1 MPKMIVA
8 TQQED
13 ALPENYSIALSS
25 KENLK
30 AIPAIEVAAAATFAE
45 ADLPIEIRYRV
56 TDQDVLERA
65 CRNGRLWIAT
75 DRNDQVVGFS
85 MLEIVDGLAH
95 LDELDVHPDHARK
108 GIGSG
113 LLRVAIDWTYQ
124 QAYPAMTLVT
134 FRHLAW
140 NAPFYERF
148 GFAEIEPGTLA
159 PDLSEI
165 LQDEA
170 SAGIDMKN
178 RIAMRLEI
186 EQALRTK
193 D

>member
-1 MPKMIVA
+1 MIVA
-8 TQQED
+8 TLQEG
-13 ALPENYSIALSS
+13 ALSENYSISLSS
-25 KENLK
+25 KKKLK

-56 TDQDVLERA
+56 TDQDVLEVA
-65 CRNGRLWIAT
+65 WRNGRLWIAT
-75 DRNDQVVGFS
+75 DRNDRVVGFS
-85 MLEIVDGLAH
+85 MLEIVDGVAH

-113 LLRVAIDWTYQ
+113 LLRVAIDWAFQ
-124 QAYPAMTLVT
+124 QGYPAMTLVT

-148 GFAEIEPGTLA
+148 GFTEIEQNALA
-159 PDLSEI
+159 PELSQI

-170 SAGIDMKN
+170 SAGINAKH

-186 EQALRTK
+186 QQAKRSK
-193 D
+193 R